1 MDTVKQTTQEIPE
14 PNQVSVAE
22 VAETLGVPT
31 GRVYCSVWEQPIY
44 LEGKDS
50 TRLVSL
56 PVECI
61 IRGVDGLLVG
71 VVRVTL
77 NDKPVQLPVCFS
89 PEQMV
94 WKLHIRALQAQPELL
109 AQS

>member
-14 PNQVSVAE
+14 PNQVSIEE
-22 VAETLGVPT
+22 VAEILGVPM
-31 GRVYCSVWEQPIY
+31 GRVYCSVWDQPVY
-44 LEGKDS
+44 FEGKDTS
-50 TRLVSL
+50 RLAAF

-61 IRGVDGLLVG
+61 MRGVDGLLVG

-77 NDKPVQLPVCFS
+77 NDKPVQLPVYFS

-109 AQS
+109 GQG